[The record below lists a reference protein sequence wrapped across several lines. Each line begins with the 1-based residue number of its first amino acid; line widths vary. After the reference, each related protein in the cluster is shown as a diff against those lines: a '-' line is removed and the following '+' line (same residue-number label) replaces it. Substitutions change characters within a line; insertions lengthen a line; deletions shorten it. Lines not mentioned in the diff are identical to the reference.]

1 MFYATW
7 KPPADLFRAGNEWLV
22 RVELAGVSPSEIH
35 VVVQQNVLL
44 VKGRRRDLL
53 LHHGYTCHTLEI
65 NYTGFERRITLPA
78 VIDAASVRSEYEDGI
93 LKIYLGTL

>member
-7 KPPADLFRAGNEWLV
+7 KPPVDLFRAGTEWLV
-22 RVELAGVSPSEIH
+22 RLELAGVSPSEIH

-44 VKGRRRDLL
+44 VTGRRRDLL

-65 NYTGFERRITLPA
+65 NYTGFERCITLPA
-78 VIDAASVRSEYEDGI
+78 AIDAPSVRSEYQDGI